1 MSTPALHFLIF
12 TKSLALRLQFV
23 GMGTGGV
30 GSGGGVGDRVY
41 IIVLTIKT
49 DLIELKK
56 TLIGRHNVSIY
67 IACET
72 YRRDRIH
79 T

>member
-1 MSTPALHFLIF
+1 
-12 TKSLALRLQFV
+12 
-23 GMGTGGV
+23 MGTGGV

-56 TLIGRHNVSIY
+56 TLIGRYNVSIY